1 MELSKK
7 QFCIGGAVND
17 LPRRRPSQ
25 LLVGLGISGEQ
36 HSGRFRQIP
45 SGKLSQLRLNVS
57 RSYVSHLSSTGMKCD
72 IWNQQGNKRKPQ

>member
-1 MELSKK
+1 MGIPFDLYKDEELLKKLSKK
-7 QFCIGGAVND
+7 LFCIGGAVND

-36 HSGRFRQIP
+36 RSGKFRQIP

-57 RSYVSHLSSTGMKCD
+57 RS
-72 IWNQQGNKRKPQ
+72 